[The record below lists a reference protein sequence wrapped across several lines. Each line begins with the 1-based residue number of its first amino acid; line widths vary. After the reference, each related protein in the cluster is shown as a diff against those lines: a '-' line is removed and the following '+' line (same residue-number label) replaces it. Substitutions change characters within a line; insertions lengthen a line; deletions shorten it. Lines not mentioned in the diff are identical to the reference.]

1 MEKKIKE
8 YYLTKLEDKNI
19 KPKDWDLN
27 DRFYYIELLA
37 RGIDIQ
43 IEEMMGVDRNNN
55 VKLSSECNYIPSALR
70 G

>member
-1 MEKKIKE
+1 MDKKVKE
-8 YYLTKLEDKNI
+8 YYMNKLENKSI

-37 RGIDIQ
+37 KGIDIQ
-43 IEEMMGVDRNNN
+43 IEEMMGVDTNGE
-55 VKLSSECNYIPSALR
+55 VKLSSDCHYTPSALR